1 MYNLFKAHTDIPVSS
16 LDSFPSQVY
25 TVPMGGMLVRQP
37 VSVGGSGSSYIY
49 GFVDSN
55 YRSGMTKEECLRF
68 TAEGE
73 SADPMGNLKPTHTH
87 LMPGQIL

>member
-1 MYNLFKAHTDIPVSS
+1 MAIVAILTVVNYSRCNDLFKAHMDIPVSS
-16 LDSFPSQVY
+16 LSLFIISSQVY

-73 SADPMGNLKPTHTH
+73 
-87 LMPGQIL
+87 